1 MKPTVEHG
9 EIKLWLVSP
18 EPRPPHPRLAS
29 SWYGR
34 NHNTFTR
41 NGVMKHGKT
50 MKQRLYTWELGF
62 RKCRGLQ
69 GSNKKRNEA

>member
-1 MKPTVEHG
+1 
-9 EIKLWLVSP
+9 
-18 EPRPPHPRLAS
+18 
-29 SWYGR
+29 
-34 NHNTFTR
+34 
-41 NGVMKHGKT
+41 MKHGKT